1 MLRPVLHLVST
12 LFNQTLPP
20 VSKQQHSALAFF
32 IDMYQSH
39 LLNEPICYRL
49 DILLFDVSNV
59 AKTCEHCG
67 VI

>member
-1 MLRPVLHLVST
+1 
-12 LFNQTLPP
+12 
-20 VSKQQHSALAFF
+20 
-32 IDMYQSH
+32 MYQSH